1 MQYFQAVYD
10 GTKTFEVRKNDRSYA
25 VGDVLVLKE
34 WDVEYTGSG
43 IVKTVTY
50 MLDNPIY
57 VKDGYVIMG
66 LGEVVE

>member
-1 MQYFQAVYD
+1 M
-10 GTKTFEVRKNDRSYA
+10 
-25 VGDVLVLKE
+25 KE